1 MEMLV
6 LELMDNHKTIKE
18 VVIQKVVALNWVD
31 HLELLHRRRLLQLDK
46 NKKRKEVD
54 AADMP
59 KELSIHKIYY
69 VRLYKLSNQFVE
81 FQFLP
86 F

>member
-1 MEMLV
+1 MEMLP

-59 KELSIHKIYY
+59 
-69 VRLYKLSNQFVE
+69 
-81 FQFLP
+81 
-86 F
+86 

>member
-18 VVIQKVVALNWVD
+18 VVIQKEVALNWVG
-31 HLELLHRRRLLQLDK
+31 HLGLLHRRRLLQLDK

-59 KELSIHKIYY
+59 K
-69 VRLYKLSNQFVE
+69 
-81 FQFLP
+81 
-86 F
+86 